1 MTLADG
7 AALAALCGL
16 VAYAVLGGADFG
28 GGVWDALASGPRR
41 GAQRDAIRRAMGPVW
56 EANHVWLIFVVV
68 VLFSCFPIAW
78 ATFATAMSVPLRVAL
93 LGIALRGAAF
103 VFRTYEVQESRAAR
117 AWGVAFGAASVVTP
131 VALGMTLATV
141 ATGALPVGDA
151 AARVTGAALL
161 HPLSLAMGL
170 AALSLSAYTAAVF
183 LTAESDGALRED
195 FRVRAL
201 ASGALVAAGALLTVP
216 LLRSAAPHLLHG
228 LLSTR
233 ALGFVVVGVAA
244 AALSVSALLR
254 GRARLAR
261 AATIVQVACIV
272 AGWGAAQHPYLVYP
286 SLTIEGSAA
295 PRGTLVFLLSSL
307 PFGLAVIVPSL
318 AWLLRVFKGRD
329 AERR

>member
-41 GAQRDAIRRAMGPVW
+41 DEQRDAIRHAMGPVW

-68 VLFSCFPIAW
+68 VLFSCFPVAW

-103 VFRTYEVQESRAAR
+103 VFGKYEERSSGAAR
-117 AWGVAFGAASVVTP
+117 AWGAAFGAASVVTP

-141 ATGALPVGDA
+141 ASGAIPVGAEA
-151 AARVTGAALL
+151 ADVTGRALL
-161 HPLSLAMGL
+161 HPLSIATGL

-183 LTAESDGALRED
+183 LAAEHDGPLGED

-201 ASGALVAAGALLTVP
+201 ASAAVVAAGALITVP
-216 LLRSAAPHLLHG
+216 LLERSAPHLYAG
-228 LLSTR
+228 LLSRR
-233 ALGFVVVGVAA
+233 AIAFVVVGAAA
-244 AALSVSALLR
+244 AALSFGA
-254 GRARLAR
+254 LAR
-261 AATIVQVACIV
+261 RATSVARVATIVQVACIV
-272 AGWGAAQHPYLVYP
+272 AGWGAAQHPYLLYP
-286 SLTIEGSAA
+286 SLTVEAAAA
-295 PRGTLVFLLSSL
+295 PRATLLFLLASL
-307 PFGLAVIVPSL
+307 PFGLALIVPSL
-318 AWLLRVFKGRD
+318 VWLLRVFKGR
-329 AERR
+329 RT